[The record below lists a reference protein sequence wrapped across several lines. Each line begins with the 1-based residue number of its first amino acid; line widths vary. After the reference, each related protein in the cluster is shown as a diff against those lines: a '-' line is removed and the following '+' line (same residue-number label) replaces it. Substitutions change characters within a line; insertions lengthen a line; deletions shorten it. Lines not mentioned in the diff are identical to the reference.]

1 MNEGKNLNEVD
12 GQAGEDEKEAERD
25 NGEGCRDRHGASTP
39 SELEKDQSGRN
50 ARFHTERERE
60 RVSYDFK
67 AMKPLSA
74 PFNAAEWLF
83 LRGDGA
89 DG

>member
-1 MNEGKNLNEVD
+1 MNEGRNLNEVD

-25 NGEGCRDRHGASTP
+25 NGESCRDRHGASTP
-39 SELEKDQSGRN
+39 SELEKDQSGRI
-50 ARFHTERERE
+50 ARLHGERE

-74 PFNAAEWLF
+74 PFNAAE
-83 LRGDGA
+83 
-89 DG
+89 